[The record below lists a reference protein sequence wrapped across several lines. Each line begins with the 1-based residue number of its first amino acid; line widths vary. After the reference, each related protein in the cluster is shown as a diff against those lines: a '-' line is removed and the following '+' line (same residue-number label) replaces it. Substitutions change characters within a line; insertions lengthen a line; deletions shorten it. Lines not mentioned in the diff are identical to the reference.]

1 MRCISWLHISDIH
14 MRPRDAWPQHVV
26 MTAMCEDIRA
36 KRPDR
41 PADFVL
47 LTGDLAFGG
56 KAEEYELVRG
66 FVDELSAASGVP
78 IDRIFCIPGNHDI
91 DRDRQRFCFHG
102 ARSAL
107 QDSASTDAFL
117 DNPTSDDF
125 RTLLARQEGYR
136 NFQESCFANQERL
149 PTPDGLGY
157 VARLVIDG
165 VRLAIIGLD
174 TAWLANGGIEDH
186 LKLLL
191 GERQLLDALSLAIES
206 ADPPHIVVAMGH
218 HPLHLL
224 QDFDR
229 RAALRRIE
237 GKCHFYHC
245 GHLHEPE
252 ERSGG
257 QMPGGCVT
265 VAAGASFETRQS
277 HNTYSFVRLDL
288 LRAERT
294 IETHRYSPGDAAFNS
309 VSTKSYR
316 MEVRPIAQCG
326 LRELAEA
333 LAAHG
338 IASHGYYLAALLLDM
353 KTEVP
358 VPTGASHTMAS
369 LAAMDGIGDAALKST
384 TLDFLAFRNVL
395 YALYGREDLAAI
407 LAAHGDAVSVFA
419 ARLAALCE
427 TDAGLR
433 ARLEGQE
440 ADARSLAAVRPAE
453 PFSHTRA
460 LWQDLADAHDWETLR
475 AQVEPHMEGDD
486 KLLGDAA
493 TRMLALA
500 LANSDEAQDKQRA
513 VVLYRALIESGLPEP
528 SDAVN
533 LAALLI
539 DIDRADEAKIVIL
552 GAIERCPAS
561 SADRLNSAGQLIV
574 AATGDRKFRN
584 QLRAAIAARG
594 SR

>member
-1 MRCISWLHISDIH
+1 MRRISWLHISDIH
-14 MRPRDAWPQHVV
+14 MRPRDAWPQQVV

-47 LTGDLAFGG
+47 VTGDLAFGG
-56 KAEEYELVRG
+56 KAEEYELVRD
-66 FVDELSAASGVP
+66 FLYELSAASGVAV
-78 IDRIFCIPGNHDI
+78 DRIFCIPGNHDI
-91 DRDRQRFCFHG
+91 DRDRQRFCFQG

-107 QDSASTDAFL
+107 QDAASTDAFL
-117 DNPTSDDF
+117 GNPDADDF

-136 NFQESCFANQERL
+136 NFQESSFANQQRL

-157 VARLVIDG
+157 VARLIIDG

-186 LKLLL
+186 MKLLL
-191 GERQLLDALSLAIES
+191 GERQLLNALSLADES

-257 QMPGGCVT
+257 QTPGGCVT

-288 LRAERT
+288 RRAERT

-309 VSTKSYR
+309 VSTQPYR
-316 MEVRPIAQCG
+316 IEVRPIAQCA

-333 LAAHG
+333 LAAYG
-338 IASHGYYLAALLLDM
+338 ITSHVYYLAALLLDM
-353 KTEVP
+353 KAEVP
-358 VPTGASHTMAS
+358 VPTGASYTMAS
-369 LAAMDGIGDAALKST
+369 LAAMEATGHAALNSA
-384 TLDFLAFRNVL
+384 TLDYLAFRNVL
-395 YALYGREDLAAI
+395 RVLYGREGLAAI
-407 LAAHGDAVSVFA
+407 LAAHGAPVSTYA
-419 ARLAALCE
+419 ARLSALCE
-427 TDAGLR
+427 TDACLR
-433 ARLEGQE
+433 ARLDGQE
-440 ADARSLAAVRPAE
+440 ADARSLAAVGPAE
-453 PFSHTRA
+453 PFLHTRD

-475 AQVEPHMEGDD
+475 AQVEPHIAGDD
-486 KLLGDAA
+486 KLLADAA

-500 LANSDEAQDKQRA
+500 LANSDETQDKQRA
-513 VVLYRALIESGLPEP
+513 VVLYRSLIESGSPEP

-533 LAALLI
+533 LAELLMN
-539 DIDRADEAKIVIL
+539 IDRADEAKIVVL
-552 GAIERCPAS
+552 RAIERCPAS
-561 SADRLNSAGQLIV
+561 AAGRLNSTGHLIV
-574 AATGDRKFRN
+574 AATGDKDFRI
-584 QLRAAIAARG
+584 QLRAAIAERG